1 MDARTDRSRA
11 KARRRDALVAAAIER
26 FAERGFTDTSL
37 EDIGSAVGVS
47 GPAVYRHFPSKQA
60 VLAAIL
66 VDTSTALLDAGRRT
80 VARGG
85 DPGEQLAAL
94 VAGHVDF
101 ALASAEI
108 IRIQDRDLDQLPSD
122 DRHTVRAAQR
132 AYVELWVDVLEGVHP
147 DEPRDALRTRAHAAF
162 GLMNSTPYSA
172 GRGPH
177 TRRVIEAMT
186 RAALAAPSAP
196 DRGAS
201 GRRAES
207 EYRSPTIRSGRRG
220 RMDGGASSS

>member
-1 MDARTDRSRA
+1 TDRSRA

-80 VARGG
+80 VAPGG

-172 GRGPH
+172 GRGP
-177 TRRVIEAMT
+177 
-186 RAALAAPSAP
+186 
-196 DRGAS
+196 
-201 GRRAES
+201 
-207 EYRSPTIRSGRRG
+207 
-220 RMDGGASSS
+220 